1 LFVYGTLEC
10 DELMLALVGP
20 HSPSVP
26 AVLAGYRRGM
36 MEGRR
41 YPGIV
46 PSTSHRVQGRIYAGL
61 SDEALAFVDCYEA
74 DEYERLEVDAEYADG
89 RLERV
94 FVYVARIPFRELVIA
109 DAWDAEA
116 FRTEHLSEYLELCT
130 HLRQADL
137 GKSGKSEKTDSADE
151 V

>member
-1 LFVYGTLEC
+1 
-10 DELMLALVGP
+10 
-20 HSPSVP
+20 
-26 AVLAGYRRGM
+26 
-36 MEGRR
+36 
-41 YPGIV
+41 
-46 PSTSHRVQGRIYAGL
+46 
-61 SDEALAFVDCYEA
+61 LAFVDCYEA